1 MTSVAVGLYFVPTPL
16 YPSPHPSFPAAF
28 SLSFNMV
35 SLPGRAR
42 VFAGDH
48 VIPLYTPE
56 CRSCAFCMV
65 RSHGARDRDIST
77 HEGWME

>member
-1 MTSVAVGLYFVPTPL
+1 
-16 YPSPHPSFPAAF
+16 
-28 SLSFNMV
+28 V

-65 RSHGARDRDIST
+65 RRQGARDRDISAD
-77 HEGWME
+77 EGWME